1 MHTLN
6 KTMYMGVT
14 IIIWLTIT
22 IVGVVSLAWILD
34 YRDEKIKS
42 KKINKVDQNR
52 GYSMEDSHRYTGE

>member
-1 MHTLN
+1 
-6 KTMYMGVT
+6 MYMGVT